1 MKLFFFLK
9 LQDMNLTNSHL
20 RDQKPFYLCLFDN
33 SIMVK
38 GDHPLTLTEEMKF
51 VHCFTPF
58 TVSFNFYHSSRWEKK
73 DLPSLEITILAPRL
87 SDGRVPTFGS
97 TVSTEVIGELSI
109 KAL

>member
-1 MKLFFFLK
+1 MQKDVSKKFDVAFYEYNVFLK
-9 LQDMNLTNSHL
+9 VL
-20 RDQKPFYLCLFDN
+20 RSK
-33 SIMVK
+33 
-38 GDHPLTLTEEMKF
+38 HTLTTPRVQRDEVCSL
-51 VHCFTPF
+51 VHSISI
-58 TVSFNFYHSSRWEKK
+58 SFNFYHSSRWEKK